1 MNETEPEPAVHKAWQ
16 APALL
21 QLLMKQAVF
30 YESSSIGN
38 VSFRVILLFGGKL
51 RRILLRYRKFIMI

>member
-51 RRILLRYRKFIMI
+51 GRILLR